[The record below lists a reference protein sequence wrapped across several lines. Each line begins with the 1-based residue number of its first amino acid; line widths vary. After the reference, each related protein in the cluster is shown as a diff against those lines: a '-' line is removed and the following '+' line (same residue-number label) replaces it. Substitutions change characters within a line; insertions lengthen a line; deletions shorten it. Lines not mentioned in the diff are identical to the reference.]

1 MKHNPFIFSDEPS
14 WRLRRHLAFWLVWWI
29 FQGFLYSF
37 VAINSATAYF
47 VRLPVSIVES
57 LIFLLAHIFLTY
69 SLIYF
74 VIPRFLI
81 KQRYWTAAVWVAILF
96 VITAAMSATLSVTV
110 IPDIRDWMMGAR
122 YIGPPRNPTT
132 NIFLG
137 LMAGLRGAITIG
149 GISSAIKLMKYWY
162 IKEQRNLQLQ
172 KENVESQLQ
181 VLKAQVH
188 PHFLFNTL
196 NNIYSYTQ
204 NTAPTASK
212 LVMGLSDMLR
222 YMLYECNQPL
232 APLSKEIKL
241 LLDYCSLEKVRYD
254 QHLDLQITVPANN
267 RELYIA
273 PLLLLPFVENCFKH
287 GASNLVEQA
296 WISLTIS
303 IDGRRMKMKLVNSKP
318 MDEKKATGNK
328 TGIGIANVLARL
340 ELLYAGKYEL
350 SITNEQ
356 EVFIVNL
363 TLELETQ
370 MPHFTPIVS
379 QQQLV
384 THADL

>member
-1 MKHNPFIFSDEPS
+1 MSTALSLTAIPYVRD
-14 WRLRRHLAFWLVWWI
+14 RLM
-29 FQGFLYSF
+29 GF
-37 VAINSATAYF
+37 N
-47 VRLPVSIVES
+47 
-57 LIFLLAHIFLTY
+57 
-69 SLIYF
+69 
-74 VIPRFLI
+74 
-81 KQRYWTAAVWVAILF
+81 
-96 VITAAMSATLSVTV
+96 
-110 IPDIRDWMMGAR
+110 
-122 YIGPPRNPTT
+122 YIGPLRNPTT
-132 NIFLG
+132 NVFLG

-149 GISSAIKLMKYWY
+149 GIAAAIKLMKYWY

-172 KENVESQLQ
+172 KENIESQLQ
-181 VLKAQVH
+181 LLKAQVH

-196 NNIYSYTQ
+196 NSIYSYTQ
-204 NTAPTASK
+204 NTAPLASK

-254 QHLDLQITVPANN
+254 QHLDLQITVPASN

-303 IDGRRMKMKLVNSKP
+303 IDGRRKKMKLINSKP
-318 MDEKKATGNK
+318 VDEKQAASNK
-328 TGIGIANVLARL
+328 RGIGIANVRARL
-340 ELLYAGKYEL
+340 DLLYAGKYEL
-350 SITNEQ
+350 IITNEL

-363 TLELETQ
+363 TLELEPQ
-370 MPHFTPIVS
+370 MPHFTPVS
-379 QQQLV
+379 EQQLV
-384 THADL
+384 THANV

>member
-1 MKHNPFIFSDEPS
+1 M
-14 WRLRRHLAFWLVWWI
+14 
-29 FQGFLYSF
+29 
-37 VAINSATAYF
+37 
-47 VRLPVSIVES
+47 VES
-57 LIFLLAHIFLTY
+57 LIFLIAHIFLTY

-74 VIPRFLI
+74 VIPRYLI
-81 KQRYWTAAVWVAILF
+81 KQLYWKAAVWVAILF
-96 VITAAMSATLSVTV
+96 IIAAAMSSTLSVTV
-110 IPDIRDWMMGAR
+110 IPYIRNRMMGPW

-254 QHLDLQITVPANN
+254 EHLDLQITIPANN

-296 WISLTIS
+296 WISLAIS
-303 IDGRRMKMKLVNSKP
+303 IDGRCMKMKLVNSKP
-318 MDEKKATGNK
+318 MDEKQATGNK
-328 TGIGIANVLARL
+328 KGIGIANVRARL

-370 MPHFTPIVS
+370 MPHFTPIVPE
-379 QQQLV
+379 QQLV
-384 THADL
+384 THADI